1 MAALPRAGRQG
12 AVRIGAVAALSA
24 LLGACTPTGLELG
37 AAGGARKPGGAVA
50 FVAIEGAPEAVQAR
64 LVGAMRGE
72 AGTRG
77 VALAAS
83 DAEARYR
90 VKGYLSA
97 YRTPEGA
104 TALAFVWDVFDADL
118 QRARRVSGQETV
130 KQANPTDPWA
140 AADEETIRRI
150 ARESL
155 TGIAT
160 AVSGS

>member
-1 MAALPRAGRQG
+1 MTARATAGGATPRRLAAAT
-12 AVRIGAVAALSA
+12 AFCA

-37 AAGGARKPGGAVA
+37 AAGARKPGGAVA
-50 FVAIEGAPEAVQAR
+50 FVAIEGAPEAVQAK

-72 AGTRG
+72 AGARG
-77 VALAAS
+77 VTLAAS
-83 DAEARYR
+83 EAQARYR

-104 TALAFVWDVFDADL
+104 TALTFVWDVFDADL
-118 QRARRVSGQETV
+118 QRAGRVAGRETV
-130 KQANPTDPWA
+130 KQASPADPWA